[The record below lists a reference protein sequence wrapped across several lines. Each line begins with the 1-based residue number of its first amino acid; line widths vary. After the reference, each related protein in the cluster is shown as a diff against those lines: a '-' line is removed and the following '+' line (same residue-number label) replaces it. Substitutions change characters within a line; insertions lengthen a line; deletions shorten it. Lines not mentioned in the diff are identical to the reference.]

1 MDLSVTN
8 YTYRLPISKIDLISI
23 QPTIFAITGTGF
35 SMARDVYINGH
46 IVNRFEVVND
56 GRLIAEL
63 PEGFTD
69 TALTDVS
76 ISSSGPV
83 AVTQNVSVD
92 FAVSNSPLAIYGI
105 SALVQ
110 RFLKILLTTPGS
122 SYENVDEGGGVR
134 RMLGLAD
141 GEELSEALL
150 TDAVTLVT
158 QYMLEDPQYT
168 SLPPSERL
176 QEAEILNSSW
186 DKNTQTANIAIKI
199 TNQLGESV
207 ESGVAV

>member
-8 YTYRLPISKIDLISI
+8 YTYKLPISRMDIISLN
-23 QPTIFAITGTGF
+23 PTIFAITGAGF
-35 SMARDVYINGH
+35 SMARDIYINGSA
-46 IVNRFEVVND
+46 VARFEVIND

-76 ISSSGPV
+76 VVSSGPI
-83 AVTQNVSVD
+83 AVTEDVGID
-92 FAVSNSPLAIYGI
+92 FVISNSPTAVYGI

-122 SYENVDEGGGVR
+122 SYENVEEGGGVR
-134 RMLGLAD
+134 SMLGLAD
-141 GEELSEALL
+141 GEELSEATL
-150 TDAVTLVT
+150 TDAVTLVS

-168 SLPPSERL
+168 NLPPSERL
-176 QEAEILNSSW
+176 QAADILNASW
-186 DKNTQTANIAIKI
+186 DRDTQTANIAIKI